1 MKSGRKRFV
10 VNRLFILGAGASY
23 SATKRRSGNLK
34 CVAPLDKD
42 FCRVICELAYQRPG
56 WVSGSVQWVTK
67 HWCDRKPMIDHGLEE
82 AISKQLGHIDFLNA
96 VHPHRRIAPTDSYE
110 YLRRLSYLI
119 VFVLKKARENA
130 DAAYRTFSSKV
141 FGGNPD
147 TCEDRVIT
155 FNYDDVLDRHLLS
168 TFPVQKVYF
177 DRMGSGPTS
186 RYRRNVI
193 FDAPLIVKLHGSVN
207 WRCGKDEFSRSIG
220 ESTPT
225 GDPYISVWCDR
236 TGAPAPGGN
245 TYPLIIPPLAAK
257 PLSQIG
263 IFRYLWQKAYEYLFE
278 AREIIVCGYSLPE
291 FDQFAK
297 SLFANFTNKRMAKI
311 TVVDPDPQ
319 ILKKWQQLLKRG
331 NVPDVEWAWA
341 DDFTKFV
348 SKM

>member
-1 MKSGRKRFV
+1 MKSGRKRFAV
-10 VNRLFILGAGASY
+10 SRLFILGAGASY
-23 SATKRRSGNLK
+23 SATERGPRNFKY
-34 CVAPLDKD
+34 VAPLDKD
-42 FCRVICELAYQRPG
+42 FCRVICELTYQRPG
-56 WVSGSVQWVTK
+56 WVSDSIQWVMK
-67 HWCDRKPMIDHGLEE
+67 HWCDRRSMADHGLEE

-96 VHPHRRIAPTDSYE
+96 VHPHRRIVAADSYE

-119 VFVLKKARENA
+119 VFVLKKATENA
-130 DAAYRTFSSKV
+130 AAAYGGFCSKV
-141 FGGNPD
+141 FGGNPA
-147 TCEDRVIT
+147 TCEDRIIT
-155 FNYDDVLDRHLLS
+155 FNYDDLLDKHLLS
-168 TFPVQKVYF
+168 KFPAQKVYF
-177 DRMGSGPTS
+177 DRMGTDSTG

-220 ESTPT
+220 ETTPT
-225 GDPYISVWCDR
+225 DDPYISVWCDK
-236 TGAPAPGGN
+236 TSAPSPADN
-245 TYPLIIPPLAAK
+245 TYPLIVPPLAAK

-263 IFRYLWQKAYEYLFE
+263 IFRYLWTKAYEYLFE

-297 SLFANFTNKRMAKI
+297 SLFANFSNKRLDKV

-348 SKM
+348 KKM